1 MKRYLFIFTCLFF
14 ALFNQAISQ
23 VDFLLV
29 EDGAGESG
37 QFNNLPIKIILVNN
51 HPLAGLQFI
60 LEYDSSALVI
70 DTIVPSSRLSDMN
83 FYSHEF
89 ERGRLIL
96 LAASVSGNLIEIGSG
111 KILQIEFNVKSGISP
126 QASEI
131 NLKEIVI
138 SDSTGESI
146 SVAGANG
153 YFVIRGSNILRIG
166 NGFENESPDTIS
178 VNLFNESPIG
188 ALQMELDFN
197 PAVFSLD
204 TILPESRIQLMDLDY
219 NLLSPGKASVVIYSL
234 NQDSIQSGMGVV
246 FKIALMVNQGV
257 VHNSLMVSQI
267 ILPNNVV
274 FSSPA
279 GSTLSKEDYP
289 GIFLLKYTPPVKI
302 NNKNFPIDLPKT
314 FRLLQNYPNPFNPV
328 TKIRFVVPK
337 PSHILVEVYN
347 VLGQRVSTL
356 VNEEKPP
363 GYYVVD
369 FNASSLASGFYIYRL
384 EANGFNAVR
393 KMIVTK

>member
-1 MKRYLFIFTCLFF
+1 VKRYLFIFTCLFL

-37 QFNNLPIKIILVNN
+37 QFNNLPIKIILANN

-83 FYSHEF
+83 FYSHEP
-89 ERGRLIL
+89 ERGRLIF
-96 LAASVSGNLIEIGSG
+96 LAASVFGNLIENGSG

-131 NLKEIVI
+131 FLKEIVF
-138 SDSTGESI
+138 SDSSGESI
-146 SVAGANG
+146 PVAGANG
-153 YFVIRGSNILRIG
+153 YFVIRGSNILRIE

-188 ALQMELDFN
+188 ALQMEFEFN

-204 TILPESRIQLMDLDY
+204 TILPVSRIQFMDLEY
-219 NLLSPGKASVVIYSL
+219 NLLSPEEASIIIFSL
-234 NQDSIQSGMGVV
+234 NQDSIQSGMGDILRIVLEV
-246 FKIALMVNQGV
+246 KQGA
-257 VHNSLMVSQI
+257 VHNSLMVNQI
-267 ILPNNVV
+267 LHTNNVV

-279 GSTLSKEDYP
+279 GSTLSEEDYP
-289 GIFLLKYTPPVKI
+289 GIFLVKYIPPVSV
-302 NNKNFPIDLPKT
+302 NNGNFPTGLPET
-314 FRLLQNYPNPFNPV
+314 FRLLQNYPNPFNPI
-328 TKIRFVVPK
+328 TKIRFAVPK

-356 VNEEKPP
+356 VNEEKQP

-369 FNASSLASGFYIYRL
+369 FNSSSLANGFYIYRL
-384 EANGFNAVR
+384 EANGFNAVK
-393 KMIVTK
+393 KMVITK